1 MLYTITASHGHYDDR
16 CVFTMYACT
25 DLEEAR
31 TVLADLK
38 RDISA
43 ALTTIALVGQEAIGH
58 CEEPIWEV
66 AMSASWDG
74 EVHLSIS
81 CMVMGKVSSGADFI
95 ESETASSRYNGDVTA
110 GDVTAEF
117 IENTPV
123 LTKYEVLALPYEQ
136 KFFGHR
142 P

>member
-1 MLYTITASHGHYDDR
+1 MIYTITASHGHYDDR

-43 ALTTIALVGQEAIGH
+43 ALTTIALVGQEAISH

-74 EVHLSIS
+74 EVRLVIS
-81 CMVMGKVSSGADFI
+81 CMVMGKVSRGADFI
-95 ESETASSRYNGDVTA
+95 ESESASSGYN

-117 IENTPV
+117 IENMPIP
-123 LTKYEVLALPYEQ
+123 TKYEVLALPYEE
-136 KFFGHR
+136 KFFGYRH
-142 P
+142 